1 MWPYRDWVIA
11 AINADMPFDRFT
23 LEQLA
28 GDLLED
34 GHADKSALDKTLKNN
49 LIASAFHR
57 NTMINEEG
65 GVKADQYRHEA
76 IVDRVNTT
84 GAVWLGLTI
93 GCAQCHTHKY
103 DPISIDDYYRLYAFF
118 NACADSNSANPV
130 IEVLEGE
137 VFGLPDSVLQDLSEL
152 QALKKKLSQLEAQTK
167 KQSQAPPPDLNWQ
180 RVTIEHAV
188 GSEGKD
194 SVALSLLQ
202 PFAQAWADHAQPKY
216 PIEHAID
223 SDPKTGWAI
232 NTDTAQVKSNPSIKM
247 NAEHWAVFG
256 LANPIPA
263 SNSPVEVLLLH
274 EINKDYLIGRFALDI
289 STTPIPPQNLV
300 PTQEI
305 ESLKAQIAQRSQ
317 RLPSQGKTVSQ
328 MIYRDQAKPPS
339 TYRLTRGDFLS
350 PDQGN
355 GPLSPSIPS
364 IFREGKDVPMSNRL
378 ELARWLVSKD
388 NPLTARVMV
397 NRVWMKLFGTGLV
410 ETENDFG
417 LQGAAPSHPEL
428 LDWLAS
434 DWIDSG
440 WSLKHLIYRI
450 VSSETYQQSSDYRA
464 DLAQVD
470 AANRLL
476 ARQTRIRLDAEIL
489 RDRALSASGALT
501 HRIGGPSVHPPQP
514 SGIYNFTQNVKAWKE
529 DTGANR
535 YRKTMYTEFF
545 RSAPYPLF
553 TTFDS
558 PDFSTVCT
566 RRSRTNTPLQALTLA
581 NDPVFWELAIEL
593 ADRAKRQLQQTRT
606 DISAKTDTS
615 TELYSTSDTTSD
627 RIKLMVLLAW
637 CRQPSDS
644 ELDRLSR
651 FHASTLEYYRQSPD
665 ELERLGGFLAERA
678 AAAQVARVLFNADE
692 FVNRD

>member
-1 MWPYRDWVIA
+1 
-11 AINADMPFDRFT
+11 
-23 LEQLA
+23 
-28 GDLLED
+28 
-34 GHADKSALDKTLKNN
+34 
-49 LIASAFHR
+49 
-57 NTMINEEG
+57 
-65 GVKADQYRHEA
+65 
-76 IVDRVNTT
+76 
-84 GAVWLGLTI
+84 
-93 GCAQCHTHKY
+93 
-103 DPISIDDYYRLYAFF
+103 
-118 NACADSNSANPV
+118 
-130 IEVLEGE
+130 
-137 VFGLPDSVLQDLSEL
+137 
-152 QALKKKLSQLEAQTK
+152 
-167 KQSQAPPPDLNWQ
+167 
-180 RVTIEHAV
+180 
-188 GSEGKD
+188 
-194 SVALSLLQ
+194 
-202 PFAQAWADHAQPKY
+202 
-216 PIEHAID
+216 
-223 SDPKTGWAI
+223 
-232 NTDTAQVKSNPSIKM
+232 
-247 NAEHWAVFG
+247 
-256 LANPIPA
+256 
-263 SNSPVEVLLLH
+263 
-274 EINKDYLIGRFALDI
+274 
-289 STTPIPPQNLV
+289 
-300 PTQEI
+300 
-305 ESLKAQIAQRSQ
+305 
-317 RLPSQGKTVSQ
+317 

-581 NDPVFWELAIEL
+581 NDPVFWELAVEL
-593 ADRAKRQLQQTRT
+593 ADRAERQLQQSRT

-615 TELYSTSDTTSD
+615 TEMFSTSDTTSD

-637 CRQPSDS
+637 CRHPSDS

-651 FHASTLEYYRQSPD
+651 FHASTLEYYRQNPD
-665 ELERLGGFLAERA
+665 ELQRLGGFVAERA